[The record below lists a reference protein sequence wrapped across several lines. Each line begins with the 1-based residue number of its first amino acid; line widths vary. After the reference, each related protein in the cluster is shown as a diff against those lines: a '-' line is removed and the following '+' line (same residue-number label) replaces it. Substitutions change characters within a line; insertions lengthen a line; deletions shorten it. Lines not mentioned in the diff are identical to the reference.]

1 MKNLI
6 KYAFSIK
13 ILYICIM
20 LISIICSVIAKQ
32 DNSSCIAH
40 DVAYCLSSKCKYVGS
55 RCFLKWLDNATTTI
69 LMQGCRG

>member
-20 LISIICSVIAKQ
+20 LISIICSVIAKDAWILLFISK
-32 DNSSCIAH
+32 DN
-40 DVAYCLSSKCKYVGS
+40 
-55 RCFLKWLDNATTTI
+55 LKV
-69 LMQGCRG
+69 